1 MTARMSA
8 EIATNRKA
16 LRDYHILDRL
26 EAGVSLTG
34 TEIKSIREGFI
45 NVMGAFARIE
55 DGEVFLYGVDI
66 KPYERASHEQHEPK
80 RTRKLLLHRKEID
93 RLFGEVTVQGRTLV
107 ALRFYWKNGR
117 VKIELGIGKG
127 KVAVD
132 KREDLKKKA
141 VERDIQREFSRVN
154 RR

>member
-1 MTARMSA
+1 MSA

-26 EAGVSLTG
+26 EAGVVLTG
-34 TEIKSIREGFI
+34 TEIKSIRAGFI
-45 NVMGAFARIE
+45 NAMGAFARIE
-55 DGEVFLYGVDI
+55 NGEAFLYGVDI

-80 RTRKLLLHRKEID
+80 RARKLLLNRKEID

-127 KVAVD
+127 KVAAD

-141 VERDIQREFSRVN
+141 VERDLQRELSRVN

>member
-1 MTARMSA
+1 MSA

-34 TEIKSIREGFI
+34 TEIKSIRQGFI

-127 KVAVD
+127 KVNAD

-141 VERDIQREFSRVN
+141 VDRDLQRELSRVH

>member
-1 MTARMSA
+1 MSL
-8 EIATNRKA
+8 EIATNRKG

-26 EAGVSLTG
+26 EAGVALKG

-55 DGEVFLYGVDI
+55 DGELFLYGVDI

-80 RTRKLLLHRKEID
+80 RSRKLLLHRKEID
-93 RLFGEVTVQGRTLV
+93 RLFGEVTVQGRALV

-117 VKIELGIGKG
+117 VKVELGIGKG
-127 KVAVD
+127 KVAAD

-141 VERDIQREFSRVN
+141 MDRDLERELSRRI

>member
-1 MTARMSA
+1 MSL
-8 EIATNRKA
+8 EIATNRKG

-26 EAGVSLTG
+26 EAGVALKGS
-34 TEIKSIREGFI
+34 EIKSIRDGFI

-55 DGEVFLYGVDI
+55 DGELFLYGVDI

-80 RTRKLLLHRKEID
+80 RSRKLLLHRKEID
-93 RLFGEVTVQGRTLV
+93 RLFGEVTVQGRALV

-117 VKIELGIGKG
+117 VKVELGIGKG
-127 KVAVD
+127 KVAAD

-141 VERDIQREFSRVN
+141 MDRDLERELSRRI

>member
-1 MTARMSA
+1 MSA